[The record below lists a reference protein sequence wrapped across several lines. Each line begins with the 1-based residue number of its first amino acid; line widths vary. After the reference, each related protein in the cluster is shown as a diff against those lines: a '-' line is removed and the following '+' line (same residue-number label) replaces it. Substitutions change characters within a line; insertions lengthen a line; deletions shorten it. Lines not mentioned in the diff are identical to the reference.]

1 MNSYTPPNRGRRS
14 QAARGHGPHRGGPG
28 GGGGGGRGRG
38 TRGGHRGGGSAP
50 FTPLS
55 DPSGDP
61 ELAPQPPELGFF
73 QTSFMENP
81 WFELESKMGIPH
93 LKPVVPSQNKQGA
106 ARSLPEPNNSEAA
119 QEARPA

>member
-28 GGGGGGRGRG
+28 GGRGRG

-55 DPSGDP
+55 DPSRDP
-61 ELAPQPPELGFF
+61 ALAPQPAELGFF

-93 LKPVVPSQNKQGA
+93 LKPVVPSQNKQGT

-119 QEARPA
+119 QEAGPA

>member
-1 MNSYTPPNRGRRS
+1 MNSYTPPNRGRRP

-55 DPSGDP
+55 DPSRDP

-93 LKPVVPSQNKQGA
+93 LKPVAPSQNKQGA
-106 ARSLPEPNNSEAA
+106 AHSLPEPNNSEAA
-119 QEARPA
+119 QEVRPA